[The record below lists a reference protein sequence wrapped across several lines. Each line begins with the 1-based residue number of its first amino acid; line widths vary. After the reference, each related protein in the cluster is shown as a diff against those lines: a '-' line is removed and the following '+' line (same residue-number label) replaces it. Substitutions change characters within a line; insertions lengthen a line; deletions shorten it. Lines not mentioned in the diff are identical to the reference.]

1 MGVLSRAAA
10 EVVGA
15 EAVSRAGIW
24 GRLAAVPDH
33 RSARGRIY
41 PLPVLAAVWLCAVT
55 AAGHDR
61 IAAVTEW
68 LAATTRAERVRL
80 RLPWNPWNGHLLP
93 DEATIRRFLDKV
105 DDQALAAALLD
116 PPLTDM
122 PADLADADTLTAT
135 SPPGAPDAKGGAAVP
150 GEAVP
155 VRAYALDGKTSRG
168 AKRPDG
174 TRVHLLGIASHGAGA
189 LLGQREIDAKS
200 NETTEFRAL
209 LAPLDLTGAFVSFDA
224 LHTVRSNLDWL
235 VVRKNAHYLAVAK
248 HNQPK
253 LRAFLA
259 ALPWEQIPTADLTR
273 DHGHGRDET
282 RTLKVATVAHLDFP
296 HAAQAIRIGRWRRQ
310 KGRAASRE
318 TVYAI
323 TDATAEQA
331 SPALLADLARG
342 QWHIEVKQHYV
353 RDVTFGED
361 ASTSRTGRGPA
372 ALALFRST
380 VADTLRAAGHRS
392 IPAGRRA
399 HKTATAALDL
409 HGFP

>member
-1 MGVLSRAAA
+1 MSVGALSRAAA
-10 EVVGA
+10 VVVGA
-15 EAVSRAGIW
+15 GAVSRAGIW
-24 GRLAAVPDH
+24 ERLAAIPDH
-33 RSARGRIY
+33 RSARGLVY

-61 IAAVTEW
+61 VAAVTEW
-68 LAATTRAERVRL
+68 LAATSWTERVRL
-80 RLPWNPWNGHLLP
+80 RLPWNPWDGHLLP
-93 DEATIRRFLDKV
+93 DEATIRRFLNTV
-105 DDQALAAALLD
+105 DDQALATALLD
-116 PPLTDM
+116 PPLADT
-122 PADLADADTLTAT
+122 PADLTD
-135 SPPGAPDAKGGAAVP
+135 AVP
-150 GEAVP
+150 SAPVRPPAGDQAVP
-155 VRAYALDGKTSRG
+155 VRAYAVDGKTSRG
-168 AKRPDG
+168 AKRADG
-174 TRVHLLGIASHGAGA
+174 SQVHLLGVAAHGAGA

-209 LAPLDLTGAFVSFDA
+209 LAPLELAGAFVSFDA

-259 ALPWEQIPTADLTR
+259 ALPWTEIPTADLTR
-273 DHGHGRDET
+273 DRGHGREET
-282 RTLKVATVAHLDFP
+282 RTLKVATVTHLDFP
-296 HAAQAIRIGRWRRQ
+296 HAAQAIRIRRWRRQ
-310 KGRAASRE
+310 KGQPASHE

-323 TDATAEQA
+323 TDATADQA

-361 ASTSRTGRGPA
+361 SSTSRTGRGPA
-372 ALALFRST
+372 VLALFRAT
-380 VADTLRAAGHRS
+380 VADTLRRAGHRS
-392 IPAGRRA
+392 VPACRRA